1 MKASLACL
9 QLIKTT
15 VALDAKAYSFTHALL
30 VVHFVTFITG
40 LDIAV
45 YEREPQWE
53 THSSQDKKYSAPTQ
67 ISVCLKGYFLYFD

>member
-15 VALDAKAYSFTHALL
+15 VALDSKVYSFTHALF
-30 VVHFVTFITG
+30 VHFVTFITG

-45 YEREPQWE
+45 YEKHSLSGRR
-53 THSSQDKKYSAPTQ
+53 THHTTRNTLLPRRFQC
-67 ISVCLKGYFLYFD
+67 V